1 MQTYNNS
8 ESVYCNLIKHKN
20 LLFNCICNQKNILR
34 KYRKQLFIFSKK
46 IHAINHALLHYVYVL
61 INNLEQG
68 GHNQMQKSNSPVSYD
83 ISSYET
89 KKMAPVNPAQKLV
102 NPAHL
107 VVLNAESFGFAA
119 ICNSLTS
126 LLNVAINSVVRNLRT
141 LDATLTVEL
150 ETVSFAAINLALV
163 NLVTINTSLVNR
175 VANNFATINM
185 SLVNY
190 ETINFATIN
199 MLLVNYET
207 INFAAINLALI
218 NYVANDFATVDFKA
232 INLVTLTILTIVFIK
247 KINTDA
253 NKLDNMLKETNNLSL
268 YQKNNLLKSAEAI
281 CNQTIKLCAINFS

>member
-1 MQTYNNS
+1 MQTCNDS

-126 LLNVAINSVVRNLRT
+126 LLNVAINSVVHNLRT

-175 VANNFATINM
+175 VAN
-185 SLVNY
+185 
-190 ETINFATIN
+190 NFATIN

-253 NKLDNMLKETNNLSL
+253 NKLDKMLKAIDNDFS
-268 YQKNNLLKSAEAI
+268 YRKNNLLKSAEAN
-281 CNQTIKLCAINFS
+281 CNQTIINLCAINFS

>member
-1 MQTYNNS
+1 MQTCNDS
-8 ESVYCNLIKHKN
+8 ESVYCNLIKHKD
-20 LLFNCICNQKNILR
+20 LLSNCICNQKNILR
-34 KYRKQLFIFSKK
+34 KYRKQFFIFSKK
-46 IHAINHALLHYVYVL
+46 THTINHTLLHYVYVL
-61 INNLEQG
+61 INKLEQG
-68 GHNQMQKSNSPVSYD
+68 GHNQMQKSDSPVSCD

-107 VVLNAESFGFAA
+107 VVLNAESFGFVA

-141 LDATLTVEL
+141 LDAALTVEL
-150 ETVSFAAINLALV
+150 ETVNFATINLALV
-163 NLVTINTSLVNR
+163 DLVTINMSLVNR

-185 SLVNY
+185 SLVNH
-190 ETINFATIN
+190 
-199 MLLVNYET
+199 ET

-218 NYVANDFATVDFKA
+218 NYVANNFATVDFKA
-232 INLVTLTILTIVFIK
+232 INLVILTILTIVFTN

-253 NKLDNMLKETNNLSL
+253 NKLYNVLKETNNLSL
-268 YQKNNLLKSAEAI
+268 CQKNNLLKSAEAI